1 MKKKKVKIFRNSTN
15 KTTEVE
21 RKVIEELNKNDFK
34 LVQENYDLA
43 ISIGGDGT
51 FLKMVNETNFKEVL
65 YYVGINTGNL
75 GFLQELTT
83 DDYEKFIQDLA
94 NDILI
99 EDTKSLEEIIVTTK
113 YKTISYFA
121 LNEVVIRNKNLKALE
136 TDIKIDNVLLE
147 EFVGDGILI
156 STNVGSTAYNMSLG
170 GSIIDKEIQALSLTP
185 IAPLKNARYHNLDN
199 SIILSSKRVIEL
211 IPTSPNLI
219 LTFDGKNEEIENVIK
234 IEVKLSNRKIKC
246 LTTQN
251 NNFIKTIHN
260 KIIG

>member
-1 MKKKKVKIFRNSTN
+1 MKIEKVKIFRNSTN

-21 RKVIEELNKNDFK
+21 QKVIEELNKNGFK

-43 ISIGGDGT
+43 LSIGGDGT
-51 FLKMVNETNFKEVL
+51 FLKMVNETNFKEDL

-211 IPTSPNLI
+211 NPTSPNLI

-246 LTTQN
+246 LTTPN

-260 KIIG
+260 IIIG